1 MANFLS
7 EKQQYNKII
16 DPININLVN
25 TVLSAKQGKFDQ
37 GVAAIDSALGELGRI
52 DGMLLRDKDREYL
65 ANNVKSLL
73 DVVNNSGKLDL
84 SKSGVTRNIQSQIK
98 SALDSTVI
106 NAVSQSSK
114 IRNFQSEI
122 AEKQKSKP
130 DLYSDDNYQYALK
143 KAGVQKYLSGESEE
157 VGNLRY
163 DDYIDAPKVLDESVA
178 KWAKD
183 FGYKTEFK
191 EGDTSQLIYAN
202 EERKVLTKQDIIN
215 KLKTTLD
222 PKLSKQLQIN
232 SDSYYSK
239 RPEGQITTDAT
250 NYYTKQNTDI
260 DSKLLQIKA
269 KRTAA
274 TDEQK
279 LQLDNDEKYYKDLKS
294 ENSKKLDNK
303 DFDNDYQKYEIFTTD
318 LFDNIADNYD
328 RDEVVDI
335 KYNDNNLKV
344 AQFNADIEYKQATL
358 KQGQERIDIAKQ
370 QVKAADT
377 ANVIASGGSITD
389 TPDKTVGEKSY
400 SQKALEKH
408 NIDFEDLKGVLET
421 TDETFMNLNT
431 SQEKEDYIK
440 ALANDKTAVSI
451 NNDNLSPE
459 AREKLDSYKNS
470 LGAIKST
477 RQNIANKVGNSI
489 IENYNNL
496 LGSSTN
502 FSNLAK
508 TAPLAANAA
517 SKGIPLSKLP
527 KADVVAIKHEI
538 AVNSLNFDD
547 TLSPEERS
555 TLNTYVRNL
564 EQQPFLTPAQS
575 KAMRSKDKEKVG
587 VWAGVGDTVSGYF
600 KAWGSGMVYGG
611 EKFINLVTN
620 NSNKNAQ
627 AEQEYKSR
635 NKEILQ
641 QIERGSDRREK
652 RRLDT
657 HLFMEDTNFT
667 EIDAGD
673 LKASAKS
680 GFSESLKKAI
690 LTTSKS
696 SEDVYKSIVDNTKNL
711 RNISF
716 NPDTKS
722 QVGVVNAIKTQLSAM
737 SETTVEIEKGS
748 VLETRLNTDG
758 KNINVTYIPKGETE
772 KITIPIPS
780 ESLPSLAKDLTDKSV
795 PFINSKLN
803 KNAPVRRMAFETPV
817 DGNAREELLYKLH
830 TTYGESILPQK
841 EAIIQNKA
849 GGIVPTQVELRAYA
863 QGQTPEIAKA
873 INDISVAS
881 YNVEWLPMKLGNG
894 FIGVMKDGNNNIIS
908 IGNTQMMTKLENK
921 DYDDGTAKLASISLI
936 GKYKMAQIAQLIKQ

>member
-1 MANFLS
+1 
-7 EKQQYNKII
+7 
-16 DPININLVN
+16 
-25 TVLSAKQGKFDQ
+25 
-37 GVAAIDSALGELGRI
+37 
-52 DGMLLRDKDREYL
+52 
-65 ANNVKSLL
+65 
-73 DVVNNSGKLDL
+73 
-84 SKSGVTRNIQSQIK
+84 
-98 SALDSTVI
+98 
-106 NAVSQSSK
+106 
-114 IRNFQSEI
+114 
-122 AEKQKSKP
+122 
-130 DLYSDDNYQYALK
+130 
-143 KAGVQKYLSGESEE
+143 
-157 VGNLRY
+157 
-163 DDYIDAPKVLDESVA
+163 
-178 KWAKD
+178 
-183 FGYKTEFK
+183 
-191 EGDTSQLIYAN
+191 
-202 EERKVLTKQDIIN
+202 
-215 KLKTTLD
+215 
-222 PKLSKQLQIN
+222 
-232 SDSYYSK
+232 
-239 RPEGQITTDAT
+239 
-250 NYYTKQNTDI
+250 
-260 DSKLLQIKA
+260 
-269 KRTAA
+269 
-274 TDEQK
+274 
-279 LQLDNDEKYYKDLKS
+279 
-294 ENSKKLDNK
+294 
-303 DFDNDYQKYEIFTTD
+303 
-318 LFDNIADNYD
+318 
-328 RDEVVDI
+328 
-335 KYNDNNLKV
+335 
-344 AQFNADIEYKQATL
+344 
-358 KQGQERIDIAKQ
+358 
-370 QVKAADT
+370 
-377 ANVIASGGSITD
+377 
-389 TPDKTVGEKSY
+389 
-400 SQKALEKH
+400 
-408 NIDFEDLKGVLET
+408 
-421 TDETFMNLNT
+421 
-431 SQEKEDYIK
+431 
-440 ALANDKTAVSI
+440 
-451 NNDNLSPE
+451 
-459 AREKLDSYKNS
+459 
-470 LGAIKST
+470 
-477 RQNIANKVGNSI
+477 
-489 IENYNNL
+489 
-496 LGSSTN
+496 
-502 FSNLAK
+502 
-508 TAPLAANAA
+508 
-517 SKGIPLSKLP
+517 
-527 KADVVAIKHEI
+527 
-538 AVNSLNFDD
+538 
-547 TLSPEERS
+547 
-555 TLNTYVRNL
+555 
-564 EQQPFLTPAQS
+564 
-575 KAMRSKDKEKVG
+575 MRSKDKEKVG